1 MNSKLIVSCFIIL
14 SAGTS
19 KQKDLCKEVE
29 VRDANYAK
37 CNGIYLATNEFKVD
51 WAENKTVYRHVKMD
65 RFIFYNIKP
74 YYWCIGKQ
82 SYLTSKHFFYYSG
95 INKEEPFSQ
104 NNTWTTKA
112 EKGYASVL
120 CHVPQVN
127 NLTIV
132 KENDPSKPI
141 RKCKHITYPW
151 TVWRVIAVQYIV
163 TLAVALSCTMML
175 VVFKAII
182 ILLDKYHPTWRNQ

>member
-1 MNSKLIVSCFIIL
+1 MNLKLIVSCFIVL
-14 SAGTS
+14 SAETS

-29 VRDANYAK
+29 VRDANYAS

-51 WAENKTVYRHVKMD
+51 WAKDKTVYRHVKMD

-74 YYWCIGKQ
+74 YYWCIGRQ
-82 SYLTSKHFFYYSG
+82 SYLRTKQFFYYSG
-95 INKEEPFSQ
+95 ISKEEPFSQ

-132 KENDPSKPI
+132 KENDPSKSI
-141 RKCKHITYPW
+141 RKCKHITYQW

-175 VVFKAII
+175 IVFKAII

>member
-19 KQKDLCKEVE
+19 EQKDLCKEVE

-51 WAENKTVYRHVKMD
+51 WAKNKTVYRHVKMD

-82 SYLTSKHFFYYSG
+82 SYLTTKQFFYYSG
-95 INKEEPFSQ
+95 ISKEEPLSQ

-132 KENDPSKPI
+132 KESDPSKPI
-141 RKCKHITYPW
+141 RKCKYITYPW

-163 TLAVALSCTMML
+163 TLAVALSCTLML
-175 VVFKAII
+175 IVFKAII

>member
-1 MNSKLIVSCFIIL
+1 MNLKLIVSCFIVL
-14 SAGTS
+14 SAETS
-19 KQKDLCKEVE
+19 EQKDLCKEVE
-29 VRDANYAK
+29 VRDANYAS

-51 WAENKTVYRHVKMD
+51 WAKDKTVYRHVKMD

-74 YYWCIGKQ
+74 YYWCIGRQ
-82 SYLTSKHFFYYSG
+82 SYLRTKQFFYYSG
-95 INKEEPFSQ
+95 ISKEEPFSQ

-120 CHVPQVN
+120 CHVPQAN

-132 KENDPSKPI
+132 KENDPSKSI

-175 VVFKAII
+175 IVFKAII

>member
-1 MNSKLIVSCFIIL
+1 MNLKLIVSCFIVL
-14 SAGTS
+14 SAETS
-19 KQKDLCKEVE
+19 EQKDLCKEVE
-29 VRDANYAK
+29 VRDANYAS

-51 WAENKTVYRHVKMD
+51 WAKDKTVYRHVKMD

-74 YYWCIGKQ
+74 YYWCIGRQ
-82 SYLTSKHFFYYSG
+82 SYLRTKQFFYYSG
-95 INKEEPFSQ
+95 ISKEEPFSQ

-132 KENDPSKPI
+132 KENDPSKSI

-175 VVFKAII
+175 IVFKAII

>member
-19 KQKDLCKEVE
+19 EQKDLCKEVE
-29 VRDANYAK
+29 VRDANYAS

-51 WAENKTVYRHVKMD
+51 WAEDKTVYRHVKMD

-82 SYLTSKHFFYYSG
+82 SYLRTKQFFYYSG
-95 INKEEPFSQ
+95 ISKEEPLSQ

-132 KENDPSKPI
+132 KENDPSNPI
-141 RKCKHITYPW
+141 RKCKYITYPW

-163 TLAVALSCTMML
+163 TLAVALSCTLML
-175 VVFKAII
+175 IVFKAII